1 MKLVVIEGP
10 GKRETLKKYLG
21 ADYDVV
27 ATKGHI
33 RDLPVKELAV
43 DINNN
48 FEPHYIDMPDKK
60 DVIAD
65 LKHKASK
72 AEKVYLATDPDREG
86 EAISWHIAHILGIKP
101 EEKCRIK

>member
-21 ADYDVV
+21 SDYEVL

-33 RDLPVKELAV
+33 RDLPANGLAV

-48 FEPHYIDMPDKK
+48 FEPSYQDMPDKK
-60 DVIAD
+60 DIILE
-65 LKHKASK
+65 LKKKASK
-72 AEKVYLATDPDREG
+72 AEKVYLATEKDREG
-86 EAISWHIAHILGIKP
+86 EEIS
-101 EEKCRIK
+101 

>member
-10 GKRETLKKYLG
+10 GKRDTLKKYLG
-21 ADYDVV
+21 SDYEVL

-33 RDLPVKELAV
+33 RDLPAKGFAV

-48 FEPHYIDMPDKK
+48 FEPHYEEMPDKK
-60 DVIAD
+60 DIIAD
-65 LKHKASK
+65 LKRKASK

-86 EAISWHIAHILGIKP
+86 EAISWHIAHI
-101 EEKCRIK
+101 